1 MKRYLV
7 LAAGVLLASF
17 SVAMADSGGTAA
29 GAVTGGVAGAAVG
42 GPVGA
47 AVGAAAGAAVGD
59 SASGPDRKDII
70 EDHDVPTGSVG
81 CSTTTTQKTN
91 EFGDTKTKQRT
102 DC

>member
-7 LAAGVLLASF
+7 LAGVLLAS
-17 SVAMADSGGTAA
+17 SAVAMADSGGTAA

-59 SASGPDRKDII
+59 SASGPDRKVII